1 MTHNEATL
9 LVFQQWLEE
18 EDVLFAT
25 YGKPVPSGEIPYG
38 YKPGDGC
45 PVCEELEIYRGILIW
60 VPG

>member
-1 MTHNEATL
+1 M
-9 LVFQQWLEE
+9 LVFRLWLEE
-18 EDVLFAT
+18 EEILLAT

-45 PVCEELEIYRGILIW
+45 PVCEEQEIMGSIIFW